1 MLRDQQS
8 LSIIA
13 PLFPRVQ
20 GNQAGVLGGCA
31 GGVAPLRPY
40 DMVGRDFRC
49 FAVLSMTAPFLS
61 PATAHDGVAIIW
73 PRGNSGSQE
82 AGDTP
87 SPFTGLAL
95 PTS

>member
-49 FAVLSMTAPFLS
+49 FAALRGAREWMRECTRASCYGL
-61 PATAHDGVAIIW
+61 DGPPI
-73 PRGNSGSQE
+73 S
-82 AGDTP
+82 AGEGQPVCRSRTH
-87 SPFTGLAL
+87 SR
-95 PTS
+95 

>member
-31 GGVAPLRPY
+31 GGVVPLRPY
-40 DMVGRDFRC
+40 DMVGREFRC
-49 FAVLSMTAPFLS
+49 FATAQ
-61 PATAHDGVAIIW
+61 HDTLNDC
-73 PRGNSGSQE
+73 PYS
-82 AGDTP
+82 
-87 SPFTGLAL
+87 
-95 PTS
+95 

>member
-40 DMVGRDFRC
+40 CVVGQVFRC
-49 FAVLSMTAPFLS
+49 FAWGRIMGDN
-61 PATAHDGVAIIW
+61 PAYGGPDQVA
-73 PRGNSGSQE
+73 QQ
-82 AGDTP
+82 
-87 SPFTGLAL
+87 
-95 PTS
+95 